1 MAGTL
6 AGLTAHVEPGCV
18 WDHRHVHSIETQGEQ
33 AEHPPDVLGRDA
45 LIQLAPGVWVLP
57 DRDRT
62 PHVPNVG
69 IIVGEHSTLVVE
81 SGIGI
86 ANGERVLSIAREL
99 GGERPMFVTATH
111 FHPEHGYGVQA
122 FAGLATIIYNEP
134 QRDELIE
141 KQDFYTRKFSAI
153 TPELE
158 RALRGVEYV
167 PPDIVYADRVVLDL
181 GGLVAELVDYGPA
194 HTRGD
199 QIVFL
204 PRERIL
210 WTGDLV
216 EERFFCIMPDPDT
229 DALRWISQLERLE
242 LLDPAVVVPGH
253 GALGDARLIAAAR
266 RSLCEARDRVAALH
280 AGGSSPAEIMELVEP
295 ELLERYPEWGNREW
309 VTKIVEHLHAQI
321 AA

>member
-1 MAGTL
+1 L
-6 AGLTAHVEPGCV
+6 P
-18 WDHRHVHSIETQGEQ
+18 SIEAHREH
-33 AEHPPDVLGRDA
+33 AERPPDVLGRDA
-45 LIQLAPGVWVLP
+45 LVQLAPGVWVLP

-69 IIVGEHSTLVVE
+69 IIVGARSTLVVE

-86 ANGERVLSIAREL
+86 DNGERVLSIAREL

-122 FAGLATIIYNEP
+122 FAGLATIIYNER

-153 TPELE
+153 TPGLE

-167 PPDIVYADRVVLDL
+167 APDIVYAERATLDL
-181 GGLVAELVDYGPA
+181 GGIVAELVDYGPA

-204 PRERIL
+204 PHERIL

-229 DALRWISQLERLE
+229 DAMRWISQLARLE
-242 LLDPAVVVPGH
+242 QLDPAVVVPGH
-253 GALGDARLIAAAR
+253 GALGDAQLIAAAH
-266 RSLCEARDRVAALH
+266 RSLCEARDRITELHGEQRAA
-280 AGGSSPAEIMELVEP
+280 AEIVALVEA
-295 ELLERYPEWGNREW
+295 ELLERYPDWGNREW
-309 VTKIVEHLHAQI
+309 AGKIVEHLHAQLQ
-321 AA
+321 A